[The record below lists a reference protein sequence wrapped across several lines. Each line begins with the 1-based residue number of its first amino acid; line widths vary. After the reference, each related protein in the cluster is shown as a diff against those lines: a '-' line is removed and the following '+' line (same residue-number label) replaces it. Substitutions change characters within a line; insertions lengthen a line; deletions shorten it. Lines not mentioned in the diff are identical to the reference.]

1 MTDLTCKLLVIGG
14 GPGGY
19 VCASRAARLGVD
31 TILVEGNRVGGTCLN
46 VGCIPSKALI
56 HTAQAFHGAQRQ
68 AQGDGHG
75 VYVSEPRLNWAEAS
89 AWRNGVVTQ
98 LCAGVTGLLERSGVK
113 SLKGWA
119 RFRDGKTVEVTGETG
134 TTVIRAENIVIAT
147 GSRPVELGGLAL
159 GGKVLDST
167 AALALEDLPKR
178 LGVIGAGYIG
188 LELGT
193 AFAKLGCQV
202 TMIEAGQTI
211 LPQFD
216 DKLTRPVRRR
226 LDGLGIALKLGARVT
241 GWDDGAGD
249 LTLETGDGRETLA
262 FDNVLVTVG
271 RVPQTDGLGLEELQ
285 LRQSGSLIEVD
296 DRCQTSMRGVYAI
309 GDVTPGL
316 MLAHRAMAQAEV
328 VANVVASIPDAWDR
342 ICVPAVCFT
351 DPEIVSVGLLPAEV
365 PPETKTVSTEFP
377 FRANGRALT
386 LDDAEGFVRIIAR
399 DKDHVILGVQA
410 TGPGVSELVSGF
422 ALGIEAGLRLE
433 DVAATI
439 HAHPTVSE
447 AFQEAALKGVGM
459 ANHG

>member
-1 MTDLTCKLLVIGG
+1 MNDLRCKLLVIGG

-56 HTAQAFHGAQRQ
+56 HTAQAFHGAVRQ
-68 AQGDGHG
+68 AGGQGHG
-75 VYVSEPRLNWAEAS
+75 VYVSEPRLDWAEAS
-89 AWRNGVVTQ
+89 AWRNGVVSQ

-113 SLKGWA
+113 TLNGWA
-119 RFRDGKTVEVTGETG
+119 TFRDGKTVEVTGETG
-134 TTVIRAENIVIAT
+134 TFVIRAENVVIAT
-147 GSRPVELGGLAL
+147 GSRPVELPGLQVGGN
-159 GGKVLDST
+159 VLDST
-167 AALALEDLPKR
+167 TALALDAVPER

-193 AFAKLGCQV
+193 AFAKLGCDV
-202 TMIEAGQTI
+202 TMIEAGQAI
-211 LPQFD
+211 LPQYD
-216 DKLTRPVRRR
+216 AKLTRPVQRR
-226 LDGLGIALKLGARVT
+226 LETLGISLMLETRVT
-241 GWDDGAGD
+241 EWDESAGV
-249 LTLETGDGRETLA
+249 LTLETPDSPQTLEC
-262 FDNVLVTVG
+262 DKVLVTVG
-271 RVPQTDGLGLEELQ
+271 RMPQTDGLGLEELQ
-285 LRQSGSLIEVD
+285 LRQSGGAIEID

-328 VANVVASIPDAWDR
+328 VANIVAETPDTWDR

-351 DPEIVSVGLLPAEV
+351 DPEIVSVGLLPTEV
-365 PPETKTVSTEFP
+365 PDGVKAIAKEFA

-386 LDDAEGFVRIIAR
+386 LDDAEGFVRVVAR
-399 DKDHVILGVQA
+399 ESDHVILGVQA

-422 ALGIEAGLRLE
+422 ALVLEAGLRLE

-447 AFQEAALKGVGM
+447 AFQEAALMGVGM